1 MGFSNYFSKKKTPL
15 PEVKQDPL
23 PAEGI
28 IQGEDTHVSCATR
41 MPIDLIYAYLR
52 EDYEKRGYE
61 DALAN
66 PDNAYKELNKSL
78 IHSEFEILF
87 KQVNRR
93 YEDDLKEIE
102 FHIQSRTEAG
112 LLDVVE
118 QLKTRRDIFL
128 QHLTEMK
135 GMEADLKNNTSYM
148 GRMLFA
154 YERGFLRGLAALSL
168 GTFKK

>member
-1 MGFSNYFSKKKTPL
+1 MGFRNYFTKKKTSL
-15 PEVKQDPL
+15 PEVEQDHL
-23 PAEGI
+23 PEEGA
-28 IQGEDTHVSCATR
+28 IQGEEAPVSYATN
-41 MPIDLIYAYLR
+41 MPIDLIYSYLR
-52 EDYEKRGYE
+52 KDYEQRGYE

-66 PDNAYKELNKSL
+66 PDAVYKELNKSL
-78 IHSEFEILF
+78 LRSDFEILF
-87 KQVNRR
+87 KQVKRR

-112 LLDVVE
+112 LLNVVE
-118 QLKTRRDIFL
+118 QLKTRREILL

-135 GMEADLKNNTSYM
+135 EMEDDLKNNSSYM

-168 GTFKK
+168 DAFKR